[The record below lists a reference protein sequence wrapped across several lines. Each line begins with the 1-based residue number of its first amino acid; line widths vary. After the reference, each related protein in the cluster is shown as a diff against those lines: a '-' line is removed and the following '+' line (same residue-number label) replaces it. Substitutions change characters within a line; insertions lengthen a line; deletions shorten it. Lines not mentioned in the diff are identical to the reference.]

1 MRRVIPLLVLT
12 VAACGGSGSIEV
24 TDAWG
29 RPTPPVADTA
39 ALYLSFEN
47 GASSNDRLLAVEAGD
62 RCASTEL
69 HVSAMD
75 GGVMRMR
82 PATPD
87 ELAIP
92 SGATLVMEPGGIHVM
107 CIGPSA
113 PFETGDEI
121 SLVVEFEGAGTIEV
135 TAPVEDR

>member
-1 MRRVIPLLVLT
+1 LRHVIPLLLVA

-24 TDAWG
+24 TDAWA
-29 RPTPPVADTA
+29 RPTPPVAETA
-39 ALYLSFEN
+39 ALYVSFEN
-47 GASSNDRLLAVEAGD
+47 GTSSDDRLVGVDAGD
-62 RCASTEL
+62 RCGTVEL
-69 HVSAMD
+69 HRSAMAD
-75 GGVMRMR
+75 GVMQMR
-82 PATPD
+82 PATPE

-92 SGATLVMEPGGIHVM
+92 SGAALVMEPGGVHVM

-121 SLVVEFEGAGTIEV
+121 ELVFEFEQAGTVEV